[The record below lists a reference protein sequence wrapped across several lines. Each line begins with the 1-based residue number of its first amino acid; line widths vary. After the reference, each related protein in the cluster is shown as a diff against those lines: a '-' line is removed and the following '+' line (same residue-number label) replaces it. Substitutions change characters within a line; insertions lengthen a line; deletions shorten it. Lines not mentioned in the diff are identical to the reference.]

1 MRLYFTCGDCNGIG
15 PEIVI
20 KTLSHFHTKKKHKL
34 FFAIPKNIFEEE
46 LNLLKLDF
54 DFEIV
59 KKIELSLNNKN
70 VVSII
75 NLGNNKTAIGKP
87 TKASGEIAYE
97 SLQQSYYAVKNN
109 LADCIITAPISKEAF
124 NKAGV
129 EFPGHTELFASWTK
143 TENVVMFFHSAKIKA
158 ALLTI
163 HIPLKSVSFSLDRN
177 LIQKKIDIILTT
189 LKRDFKIANPRI
201 AILGLNPHAGE
212 NGLLGDEENNI
223 ISPLINDYKEYLKGP
238 FPADAFFGMHLYKHF
253 DVVIGAYH
261 DQVLIP
267 FKMLSF
273 SDGVNFTA
281 GLPIVRT
288 SPDHGTAFDIAG
300 KGIADPS
307 SIIHATKLAI
317 QICDN
322 RMKYVT
328 SN

>member
-1 MRLYFTCGDCNGIG
+1 MRLFFTCGDCNGIG

-20 KTLSHFHTKKKHKL
+20 KALSHFQVKKKHKL
-34 FFAIPKNIFEEE
+34 YFAIPKNIFEEG
-46 LNLLKLDF
+46 LKLLQLDF
-54 DFEIV
+54 DYELV
-59 KKIELSLNNKN
+59 NKIELSSNNKN

-75 NLGNNKTAIGKP
+75 NLGNYKTVFGKP
-87 TKASGEIAYE
+87 TKLSGAVAYE
-97 SLQQSYYAVKNN
+97 SLQQSYYAAQNN
-109 LADCIITAPISKEAF
+109 LAECIITAPISKEAF
-124 NKAGV
+124 KKSGV

-177 LIQKKIDIILTT
+177 LIRKKIDIILTT

-212 NGLLGDEENNI
+212 NGLLSDEENNI
-223 ISPLINDYKEYLKGP
+223 LSPLIYDYKEYLQGP
-238 FPADAFFGMHLYKHF
+238 FPADAFFGMHLYKQF

-307 SIIHATKLAI
+307 SMIHAAKLGI
-317 QICDN
+317 KICRSRN
-322 RMKYVT
+322 QYVT
-328 SN
+328 KY